1 MKNNLQLHQTYK
13 QSLILSKSMKNHL
26 EFLKMNNHELSSFLK
41 EVSLTN
47 PFLEYTPSTDI
58 SLYLNEGIE
67 SKKSL
72 KDELYFQLHTCN
84 QDYNQ
89 KNAEYI
95 IESLDENGFF
105 NQDFDDIDTLS
116 LIQSFEPYGVA
127 AKNSLD
133 SIFIQLKQKQQ
144 FLALQIMKE
153 FEKEIIHNDLDTISK
168 ELKISFDQVY
178 ECIHQIQQ
186 CSPFPCAN
194 YSVDIQPQIIPDLE
208 IIIEENEI
216 HIHPKEIGNIYLEE
230 TSLSRNMNKEVKR
243 YFQEAKFYIDSI
255 HKRNKTLLLM
265 MNELGK
271 IQEGFFLYHDQLNP
285 CTLNEIA
292 LLTNYSKSTTSRTL
306 SNKYFLF
313 QDTIYPI
320 YSLFTSKTKEGSS
333 KDSILNAI
341 QYLIET
347 EDKNYPLEDEQI
359 VERLKEFELY
369 AARRTISK
377 YRNQLNIKNSRQR
390 KKDYKKG

>member
-26 EFLKMNNHELSSFLK
+26 EVLKMNNQELSSFLK
-41 EVSLTN
+41 EVSLNN
-47 PFLEYTPSTDI
+47 PFLEYAPSTDI

-105 NQDFDDIDTLS
+105 NQDFDDIETLS
-116 LIQSFEPYGVA
+116 LIQSFEPSGVA
-127 AKNSLD
+127 ARNSLE
-133 SIFIQLKQKQQ
+133 SIFIQLKHKKQL
-144 FLALQIMKE
+144 LALQIIKN
-153 FEKEIIHNDLDTISK
+153 FQDEIIHNNLDAISK
-168 ELKISFDQVY
+168 ELKISLDQVY

-186 CSPFPCAN
+186 CSPFPCAD
-194 YSVDIQPQIIPDLE
+194 YAVDIQPQIIPDLE
-208 IIIEENEI
+208 IIVEENEI
-216 HIHPKEIGNIYLEE
+216 HINPKEIGNMYLED
-230 TSLSRNMNKEVKR
+230 TSIFKNVSKEVKQ

-265 MNELGK
+265 MNELVK

-285 CTLNEIA
+285 CTLDEIA
-292 LLTNYSKSTTSRTL
+292 LLTNYSKSTVSRTL

-313 QDTIYPI
+313 QNNIYPI

-341 QYLIET
+341 QYLIEM
-347 EDKNYPLEDEQI
+347 EDKTSPLKDEQI
-359 VERLKEFELY
+359 VEKLKEFELY

-377 YRNQLNIKNSRQR
+377 YRKQLNIKNSRQR
-390 KKDYKKG
+390 NKEFKKR